1 MKTERRH
8 ELQTNVLADYLGK
21 HLQRIQPYSKHISLG
36 VMLIVVAILAGL
48 YFSNKRAAE
57 MGAGWSD
64 FLAAFAATDPD
75 ALEEVANLHDG
86 STAGIWA
93 RLSAGEIKVA
103 MGTGQLFTDRDEAE
117 KSLKAAREHFDAV
130 VKEAGGQPQLVE
142 RARFGLAQV
151 YESLSDIEKAQKY
164 YDEVAKTSPDSTL
177 GQLAKQR
184 FERLSDKSVQR
195 WYAWFER
202 QEPKPP
208 MPPGGMGIEPKVSD
222 DLDLLP
228 QRPDLSYPGSD
239 VSEDFM
245 DMDLTAPLG
254 KEDAPL
260 DKETVEPKSSEPKKT
275 PSTADE
281 GEPAASKDGGTPKPD
296 DSPTETKPDSEA
308 AKDAEEPSPEPKESA
323 TTDSAK
329 PADKPAV
336 SDESDTKPDS
346 KDASS

>member
-21 HLQRIQPYSKHISLG
+21 HLQRIKPYSRHISLG
-36 VMLIVVAILAGL
+36 ALLIFAAILAGL

-64 FLAAFAATDPD
+64 FLAAFSATDPD

-86 STAGIWA
+86 STAGLWA

-103 MGTGQLFTDRDEAE
+103 MGTGQLFTSRKEAE
-117 KSLKAAREHFDAV
+117 ESLEDAREHFEAV
-130 VKEAGGQPQLVE
+130 EEEAGGYPQLVE

-151 YESLSDIEKAQKY
+151 HESLSDTEKAQKY
-164 YDEVAKTSPDSTL
+164 YDKVAKTSPNSTL

-208 MPPGGMGIEPKVSD
+208 MPPA
-222 DLDLLP
+222 
-228 QRPDLSYPGSD
+228 GSD

-254 KEDAPL
+254 KDDTPL
-260 DKETVEPKSSEPKKT
+260 GKETVEPKSSEPEET
-275 PSTADE
+275 QSTDGDAKADAPEPE
-281 GEPAASKDGGTPKPD
+281 GTSEADNSV
-296 DSPTETKPDSEA
+296 SETKPDSGA
-308 AKDAEEPSPEPKESA
+308 AKDADEPSPEPKETA
-323 TTDSAK
+323 PTDPAK
-329 PADKPAV
+329 PAEKPAV
-336 SDESDTKPDS
+336 VDESDAKPES
-346 KDASS
+346 KDASP